1 MSKVAVVLAGGRGQ
15 RMGRGENKV
24 FLPLRGIPAIVRA
37 IAPFSALCDSL
48 VVVARE
54 EELTAMEKL
63 LERYGMSRFVHRL
76 VPGGDSRQASVRAG
90 LMALPPEADMV
101 LVHDGA
107 RALVTE
113 AVIQRVVASVAEHGS
128 GIAAVPVTD
137 TIKRASE
144 DGQVRETLDREE
156 LFAMQTP
163 QGFRVD
169 LLLEAH
175 RRAEETGYLGTD
187 DAALLE
193 HAGLPVYVCQGDFE
207 NIKLT
212 TPLDVA
218 LAERILESRATGG
231 TEA

>member
-54 EELTAMEKL
+54 EELTAMEAL
-63 LERYGMSRFVHRL
+63 LARYGMSRFVHRV
-76 VPGGDSRQASVRAG
+76 VPGGDSRQASVYAG
-90 LMALPPEADMV
+90 LMALPPDADMV

-113 AVIQRVVASVAEHGS
+113 AVIQRVIDSVAEHGS

-137 TIKRASE
+137 TIKRAQG
-144 DGQVRETLDREE
+144 DGLVRETLDREE

-163 QGFRVD
+163 QGFAVE
-169 LLLEAH
+169 LL
-175 RRAEETGYLGTD
+175 RRAHDHAMETGYLGTD

-193 HAGLPVYVCQGDFE
+193 QAGLPVFLCQGDFE

-212 TPLDVA
+212 TPLDVV
-218 LAERILESRATGG
+218 LAERILESRAAGG
-231 TEA
+231 ADA